1 LDRTKKQ
8 VFLEQNFQIFY
19 DLAAAGTRRMLAST
33 HAKGTRQGYPFYD
46 EYKYEDMMHGAAM
59 NLP

>member
-1 LDRTKKQ
+1 

>member
-46 EYKYEDMMHGAAM
+46 EYKYEDMMYGAAM